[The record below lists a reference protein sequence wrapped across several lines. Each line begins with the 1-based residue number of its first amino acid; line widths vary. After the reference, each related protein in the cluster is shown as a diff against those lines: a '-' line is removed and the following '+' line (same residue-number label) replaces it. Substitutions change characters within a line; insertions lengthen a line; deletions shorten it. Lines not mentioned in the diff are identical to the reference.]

1 MASPD
6 VVRKIGIGLI
16 GFCWLLLL
24 GNVAEGASGRHYFRR
39 YTGADGLS
47 QAVVQAIYQDRSGYL
62 WVGTQAGLNRYD
74 GASFTI
80 YSIPQGLANDWINAI
95 AEDAQGRIWLGTLGG
110 VSCWDGQRFWNY
122 TTADGLADNRVT
134 WLVVDR
140 DGVLWC
146 ATPRGVSRY
155 DGQRWHSYG
164 TADGLPAATV
174 NVLLVDVQG
183 RMWAGT
189 TSGLA
194 YRRGERFVVFDP
206 DGLAGQ
212 QVRSLTQDRQHRLW
226 VGLSEG
232 VRAYEEGRLVKT
244 YTQANGLN
252 GSPVTALCVD
262 RYGIVWVGTP
272 QGLGA
277 IENDQVRFL
286 AAAQGLHHSDV
297 RALLEDRE
305 GILWI
310 GVFGGLYKFQG
321 RAFTNYGVAEGLGS
335 DSVRPIVRDRRGWLW
350 VGTMGGLSRFDGRSW
365 QNYTVAD
372 GLMDNAILALLEDAR
387 GRLWIGTRNGI
398 TIFDGKR
405 WIKDPTRGPY
415 GRIVSIAQDHS
426 GTLWCTVQPDGL
438 FKQVGERFEP
448 VIVQGQTFSN
458 GRLLVDRHGMVWAS
472 GDNGLSRWDGQSWKT
487 FTTQD
492 GLADNQPYFLCED
505 HQGRIWFGYHSS
517 RGLSSFDGVRF
528 QHYTSAQGLT
538 NDAVYSLG
546 VDRQGHLWIGT
557 ARGVDRFDGQTFT
570 NYGTEEGYAD
580 HESNAGGFWADNDG
594 TLWFGTV
601 GGLSH
606 YNPRFDLTRGDPPSV
621 KLTHLQLG
629 HMRLSPGTSATVGYE
644 QNDLLARVVALWFVN
659 EKRLQFQYRL
669 LGFRQNWSPLEGHE
683 IRLTNLPPGQYT
695 LEVRARKY
703 QGPWSAAAQV
713 GFTIEAPFWQRWWF
727 WLLVM
732 AVLAVGLYSGYQV
745 QTARVRRRADE
756 LEQKVIERT
765 SELTQKTE
773 ELESFI
779 YTVSHDL
786 KAPVISLQGLASL
799 LQMELGHEL
808 NQNAALYLERIQAN
822 TVHMQRLIA
831 ELLDLSRIGRSREPR
846 QPVRM
851 NDLVHEVL
859 NELQGQ
865 IELKQ
870 ATITVAD
877 DLPTATGERNR
888 LHQVWMNLIA
898 NALHYCHP
906 ERSPIIEIGARDG
919 TSDGHWRYFVRD
931 NGIGIAPEHREKI
944 FDIFYRVQGK
954 YDGSESTG
962 VGLAIVKRIIQSHGG
977 TVWVESKGE
986 GQGSTFWFTLPKEM
1000 KTDE

>member
-1 MASPD
+1 M
-6 VVRKIGIGLI
+6 RKIGTGLM

-24 GNVAEGASGRHYFRR
+24 SDVAEGASGRHYFRR

-47 QAVVQAIYQDRSGYL
+47 QAVAQAIYQDRSGYL

-95 AEDAQGRIWLGTLGG
+95 AEDAQGRIWLATLGG
-110 VSCWDGQRFWNY
+110 VSCWEGHRFRNY
-122 TTADGLADNRVT
+122 TTADGLSDTRIAS
-134 WLVVDR
+134 LVIGQ
-140 DGVLWC
+140 DGTVWC
-146 ATPRGVSRY
+146 ATPRGVSRFNGSQWRTY
-155 DGQRWHSYG
+155 
-164 TADGLPAATV
+164 TAADGLPASSV
-174 NVLLVDVQG
+174 NVLLMDRAG
-183 RMWAGT
+183 RLWAGT
-189 TSGLA
+189 TKGLA
-194 YRRGERFVVFDP
+194 YLQGERFIAFDP
-206 DGLAGQ
+206 DGLAGKEI
-212 QVRSLTQDRQHRLW
+212 RSLSQDRQRRLW
-226 VGLSEG
+226 VGLNEG
-232 VRAYEEGRLVKT
+232 VRAYDEGRLVKA
-244 YTQANGLN
+244 YTEADGLSR
-252 GSPVTALCVD
+252 SPVTALCVD
-262 RYGIVWVGTP
+262 RYGIVWIGTP

-277 IENDQVRFL
+277 IENDQVTFL

-305 GILWI
+305 GVLWI

-321 RAFTNYGVAEGLGS
+321 RAFTNYGAAEGLGS

-350 VGTMGGLSRFDGRSW
+350 VGTMGGLSRFDGRAW
-365 QNYTVAD
+365 RNFTVAD
-372 GLMDNAILALLEDAR
+372 GLMDNAILALLEDVR
-387 GRLWIGTRNGI
+387 GQLWIGTRAGI
-398 TIFDGKR
+398 SLFDGTR
-405 WIKDPTRGPY
+405 FIKDPTRGPH
-415 GRIVSIAQDHS
+415 GRIVSLVQDHA
-426 GTLWCTVQPDGL
+426 GTLWCSVQPDGL
-438 FKQVGERFEP
+438 FKRVGERFEP
-448 VIVQGQTFSN
+448 VIVEGQTFSN
-458 GRLLVDRHGMVWAS
+458 GRLLVDRRGVVWAS
-472 GDNGLSRWDGQSWKT
+472 GDNGLSRWDGQRWKT
-487 FTTQD
+487 FTTKD

-528 QHYTSAQGLT
+528 THYTSAQGLT

-546 VDRQGHLWIGT
+546 VDQQGQLWIGT

-580 HESNAGGFWADNDG
+580 HESNAGGFWADKDG

-606 YNPRFDLTRGDPPSV
+606 YNPRFDLTRGDPPPV

-629 HMRLSPGTSATVGYE
+629 QMRLSPGASATVGYE
-644 QNDLLARVVALWFVN
+644 QNDLLARVAAFSFVN
-659 EKRLQFQYRL
+659 EKRLSFEYRL
-669 LGFRQNWSPLEGHE
+669 HGFRESWSPLEGHE
-683 IRLTNLPPGQYT
+683 IRITNLPSGQYT

-703 QGPWSAAAQV
+703 QGPWSEAVRA
-713 GFTIEAPFWQRWWF
+713 GFTIRAPFWQTWWF
-727 WLLVM
+727 WLLAM
-732 AVLAVGLYSGYQV
+732 AVLAIGLYSGYKI
-745 QTARVRRRADE
+745 QTARVRQRADE
-756 LEQKVIERT
+756 LERKVIERT

-799 LQMELGHEL
+799 LQMELGDEL

-831 ELLDLSRIGRSREPR
+831 ELLDLSRVGRLREPK
-846 QPVRM
+846 QVVKMTEVVR
-851 NDLVHEVL
+851 EAIA
-859 NELQGQ
+859 ELQGQ
-865 IELKQ
+865 IEMKQ

-877 DLPTATGERNR
+877 DLPAVMGERAR
-888 LHQVWMNLIA
+888 LHQVWMNLIT
-898 NALHYCHP
+898 NALHYSHP
-906 ERSPIIEIGARDG
+906 ERAPLIEIGARDG
-919 TSDGHWRYFVRD
+919 TTDGLWRYFIRD

-1000 KTDE
+1000 KHDE